1 MTTLADFDRFIAEV
15 TAARDSAG
23 SSGPAADGLGNPPVD
38 AAVPTTRSRLRDIA
52 RAELELDRRRV
63 YVDPPKKKS
72 RMKHGA
78 TDMKHGATDTDP

>member
-23 SSGPAADGLGNPPVD
+23 SSGPAAGGLGNPPVD

-52 RAELELDRRRV
+52 RSELELDRRRV

-78 TDMKHGATDTDP
+78 TDTDP